1 MSSFIPLEWL
11 EILREDEMFC
21 VTAPS
26 GGSLLLRGF
35 VFCCVCEGS
44 QFFVVFFAYLKN
56 LYVTNFKYAWNNF
69 IVDIFYVLF
78 LLLICL
84 RTISSVII

>member
-35 VFCCVCEGS
+35 VFCCFV
-44 QFFVVFFAYLKN
+44 VVFFAYLKKN
-56 LYVTNFKYAWNNF
+56 LYGTNFKYAWNNF

-78 LLLICL
+78 YF
-84 RTISSVII
+84 

>member
-1 MSSFIPLEWL
+1 MSSFILLELL
-11 EILREDEMFC
+11 EILWEDMFC

-35 VFCCVCEGS
+35 VL
-44 QFFVVFFAYLKN
+44 FFKEN
-56 LYVTNFKYAWNNF
+56 LYGTNFEYAWNNF

-78 LLLICL
+78 YF
-84 RTISSVII
+84 

>member
-35 VFCCVCEGS
+35 VFLLLFCLFKE
-44 QFFVVFFAYLKN
+44 N
-56 LYVTNFKYAWNNF
+56 LYGTNFKYAWNNF

-78 LLLICL
+78 YF
-84 RTISSVII
+84 